1 MDLSSPSLEAITIES
16 VYQIGDC
23 KATLHSPNGMC
34 LEVFPTMIRFRILNL
49 DISSDDD
56 GRTDSVSAIEDAP
69 LWEEAAGGGTE
80 GVIAGVM
87 PPP

>member
-1 MDLSSPSLEAITIES
+1 
-16 VYQIGDC
+16 
-23 KATLHSPNGMC
+23 
-34 LEVFPTMIRFRILNL
+34 MIRFRILNL

>member
-1 MDLSSPSLEAITIES
+1 VDLSSPSLEAITIEL

-34 LEVFPTMIRFRILNL
+34 LEVFPTMIRFRILNR

-56 GRTDSVSAIEDAP
+56 CRTDAVSAIEGAP
-69 LWEEAAGGGTE
+69 LWEDAGGGTE
-80 GVIAGVM
+80 GVIAGVV